1 MWVKRWIYVE
11 EPSSGTTSTTETAN
25 YGTTRLATNNTTTTD
40 GYTKIVCFGW
50 RAYWA
55 MPQTSNDQDI
65 DEVWLGI
72 IDRYNREGQKRD
84 QKEARQFYNRI
95 VQNFQVGCIK
105 TYKGMY
111 NKKLMFPNKKVEKW
125 V

>member
-40 GYTKIVCFGW
+40 GYTKIVCFDFPIY
-50 RAYWA
+50 R
-55 MPQTSNDQDI
+55 TCSISNEEDI

-84 QKEARQFYNRI
+84 QKEARRFYNSI
-95 VQNFQVGCIK
+95 VQNFQVGC
-105 TYKGMY
+105 TWAYKGMY

>member
-1 MWVKRWIYVE
+1 MYMTQ
-11 EPSSGTTSTTETAN
+11 SSGTASASASLANNCTTGTATDSTTRNDYCSGASN
-25 YGTTRLATNNTTTTD
+25 YCTITD
-40 GYTKIVCFGW
+40 LI
-50 RAYWA
+50 
-55 MPQTSNDQDI
+55 SNEEDI

-95 VQNFQVGCIK
+95 VQNFQVGCMK
-105 TYKGMY
+105 KYNSLYKKSNCVY